1 MVTFPPI
8 GIEAW
13 INAILSVFL
22 LVLYIYLL
30 VPIARRT
37 FQEHHPN
44 RWSNLVVLIVWG
56 IIAVLYL
63 LPFSS
68 WGFYLAYPVSYW
80 ILNFIT
86 AWSLITLIGWKT
98 MKPSS
103 ERAHNATLQQGLDK
117 TDKCN
122 LDTINFSYSGEVRR
136 KTLHILALLMLFAFS
151 IGHMVYWLVNDL
163 YATMGAM
170 NTPEQLSSITW
181 AYSQD
186 HYFQGLM
193 CYNIGGFGA
202 SCIEAN
208 CEILRLRYPKV
219 NFTFKRT
226 LQKTR
231 RASEARSFGAHV
243 SMLPGFLL
251 GGIILTYDATSNMHT
266 QVMAIFAL
274 VTVSTL
280 ADLMAAMIGRQ
291 YGKHKWKRFHGK
303 SVEGTLAGSITAFFG
318 SVFFVGPA
326 LGLLSVGIFV
336 ITDLVLG
343 EFRISDNLTT
353 PLLLAIVYRLLIF
366 LAVPIISDFW
376 WVPEWG

>member
-13 INAILSVFL
+13 VYSILAAAL
-22 LVLYIYLL
+22 LVMYIYLL
-30 VPIARRT
+30 APIVRRT
-37 FQEHHPN
+37 FQENHPN

-63 LPFSS
+63 LPFAS
-68 WGFYLAYPVSYW
+68 WGFYLAYPASYW
-80 ILNFIT
+80 VLNFIT
-86 AWSLITLIGWKT
+86 AWSLITLIGWRT

-103 ERAHNATLQQGLDK
+103 ERVHNATLQQGLDTCNK
-117 TDKCN
+117 GN

-151 IGHMVYWLVNDL
+151 IGYMVFRLVSEL
-163 YATMGAM
+163 YGTMAAL
-170 NTPEQLSSITW
+170 NTPEQLASIEW
-181 AYSQD
+181 AYNQD

-202 SCIEAN
+202 SCVEAN

-219 NFTFKRT
+219 NFALKRT

-251 GGIILTYDATSNMHT
+251 GGIILTYDVSTNLEV

-280 ADLMAAMIGRQ
+280 ADLMAAMIGRR

-303 SVEGTLAGSITAFFG
+303 SIEGTLAGSITAFIG
-318 SVFFVGPA
+318 SVFFVGPV
-326 LGLLSVGIFV
+326 LGLLSVGIFI

-343 EFRISDNLTT
+343 ELRISDNLTT
-353 PLLLAIVYRLLIF
+353 PLLLAIVYRLFIF
-366 LAVPIISDFW
+366 LANPIISDFW
-376 WVPEWG
+376 YLKW